1 MKIKSGRKL
10 LLEKREKSKYK
21 FPLLFTKEGQEY
33 MGSHIASIK
42 SKTFKVD
49 YYFKNGYISSITY
62 TNGIGGFLLAS
73 TYAILGYVL
82 QLIPVED
89 VKKLGMEINGEI
101 IELKKKYVYTGSS
114 VNISSRL
121 NPNETSLKIWL
132 DSYLVRN
139 DKEKYVKKIKWN
151 DKNICDLNV
160 KNT

>member
-1 MKIKSGRKL
+1 MKIKSSKRL
-10 LLEKREKSKYK
+10 LIERRENSKYK
-21 FPLLFTKEGQEY
+21 FPLFTEEGQAY
-33 MGSHIASIK
+33 MGTHIASIK

-49 YYFKNGYISSITY
+49 YYFKNGYISFITY

-73 TYAILGYVL
+73 VYALLGYSL

-89 VKKLGMEINGEI
+89 VKKLGIEINREI

-139 DKEKYVKKIKWN
+139 NKGKYASKIKWN
-151 DKNICDLNV
+151 EENLN
-160 KNT
+160 KIMANT

>member
-1 MKIKSGRKL
+1 MNIKSSKRL
-10 LLEKREKSKYK
+10 LLERRENSEYK
-21 FPLLFTKEGQEY
+21 FPLLFTEEGQSY
-33 MGSHIASIK
+33 MGTHIASIK

-49 YYFKNGYISSITY
+49 YYFKNGYISFITY

-73 TYAILGYVL
+73 VYALLGYSL

-89 VKKLGMEINGEI
+89 VKELGVDINREI

-139 DKEKYVKKIKWN
+139 GKGEYVNKIKWN
-151 DKNICDLNV
+151 EENLN
-160 KNT
+160 KIMTNT